1 MCRVT
6 DGEAWEIVE
15 AVSEVDEKEKTVSEV
30 D

>member
-6 DGEAWEIVE
+6 GDEAWGIVE
-15 AVSEVDEKEKTVSEV
+15 VVSEVDEKEKTGSEV